1 MHFDDQPPKQGLYD
15 PAFEKDA
22 CGVGFIAELSG
33 APSHKTVI
41 DAAHILN
48 HLTHRGACG
57 CETETGDGAG
67 MLLGMPDLFMRKV
80 AAEHSVHLPAKGL
93 YSVGIVFFPKDEA
106 KISLGKKII
115 DEAITNHGQK
125 SLLWRKLPVR
135 PNYGKGLGATAAAC
149 EPHMEQIFVGAKD
162 GVKPAEFE
170 KILYVIRRKAY
181 LAGLEKLTPDQS
193 FYFVSLSSR
202 TITYKGML
210 KSEQVLE
217 YFRDLN
223 DPDFESHVALVHSRF
238 ATNTFPGFATIYFA
252 AFANSALLLSSKFKS
267 LQIGISDSLMYS

>member
-1 MHFDDQPPKQGLYD
+1 MSIHFDDQPPKQGLYD

-41 DAAHILN
+41 DAAHILC

-80 AAEHSVHLPAKGL
+80 AAEQSVHLPPKGL
-93 YSVGIVFFPKDEA
+93 YSVGIVFFPKNEA
-106 KISLGKKII
+106 SIAAGKKII
-115 DEAITNHGQK
+115 DEAITSHNQK

-162 GVKPAEFE
+162 GLKPAEFE
-170 KILYVIRRKAY
+170 KLLYVIRRKAY
-181 LAGLEKLTPDQS
+181 LAGLEKLSHDES

-238 ATNTFPGFATIYFA
+238 ATNTFPGHAP
-252 AFANSALLLSSKFKS
+252 S
-267 LQIGISDSLMYS
+267 LCSYLRNLRPRNI

>member
-238 ATNTFPGFATIYFA
+238 ATNTFPGFAAIYCA
-252 AFANSALLLSSKFKS
+252 AFA
-267 LQIGISDSLMYS
+267 